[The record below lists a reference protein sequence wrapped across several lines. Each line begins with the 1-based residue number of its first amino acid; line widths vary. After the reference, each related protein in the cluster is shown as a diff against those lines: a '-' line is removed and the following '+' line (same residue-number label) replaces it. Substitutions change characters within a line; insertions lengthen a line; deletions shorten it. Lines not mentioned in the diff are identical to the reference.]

1 MSTASRTH
9 AWNRRGHYYVGLY
22 LLVFLWFFSIS
33 GLILNHSSW
42 NVAQFWKAR
51 RESVVERAFVVPT
64 TSSDVGIAS
73 DLMRQLGIEG
83 EIGEIKRS
91 PDGSV
96 VEMQVVK
103 PGHVYRIAARL
114 DSAHASITTIA
125 LNGWGALDALHKF
138 TGVRMDEPTQTRDWI
153 LTRIWSLA
161 MDALALGLIA
171 LVLSGVYLWLRLRG
185 KRAIGTVSLV
195 LGVAS
200 CAWFLLGLGA
210 RI

>member
-1 MSTASRTH
+1 MSAASRTH

-42 NVAQFWKAR
+42 SVAQFWKAR
-51 RESVVERAFVVPT
+51 RETVVEHVIRAPS
-64 TSSDVGIAS
+64 TSSDVGMAS
-73 DLMRQLGIEG
+73 DLMQQLGIKG

-91 PDGSV
+91 PEGSSV
-96 VEMQVVK
+96 DIQVVK

-114 DSAHASITTIA
+114 DSARAAVTTIE
-125 LNGWGALDALHKF
+125 LNGWGVLDALHKF
-138 TGVRMDEPTQTRDWI
+138 TGVRMDDPGQTRDWI

-171 LVLSGVYLWLRLRG
+171 LVLSGVYLWLRLKG
-185 KRAIGTVSLV
+185 KRAIGIASLA
-195 LGVAS
+195 LGIAS

-210 RI
+210 RL